1 MKGGVIVKP
10 FANTIQIKDGTKIVI
25 RPLSKQDGPELLK
38 FFTAMPEDDR
48 LFLKDD
54 VAKKEVIDRWI
65 TDLDFDKVFPIIAEK
80 DSAIVGDATLHFN
93 RYRWQLH
100 MAEIRCVVDRK
111 YQQKGLGTALMR
123 ELVSAAQA
131 RDVSKIRANMM
142 DIQKSAQKAFQRL
155 GFQKEAELKD
165 FLIDKDGKKHNLILM
180 VNDVSAMWKK
190 MEDLLFFHDI
200 KTMD

>member
-1 MKGGVIVKP
+1 MELSPK
-10 FANTIQIKDGTKIVI
+10 TIQIKDGTKIVI
-25 RPLSKQDGPELLK
+25 RPLSKQDGPALLE
-38 FFTAMPEDDR
+38 FFNAVPEDDR
-48 LFLKDD
+48 LFLKED
-54 VAKKEVIDRWI
+54 VTKKEVIDRWI
-65 TDLDFDKVFPIIAEK
+65 TELDYQKVLPMIAEK
-80 DSAIVGDATLHFN
+80 DAAILGDATLHFN

-100 MAEIRCVVDRK
+100 MAEIRCVVGRK
-111 YQQKGLGTALMR
+111 YQQKGIGTALMR

>member
-1 MKGGVIVKP
+1 MKISPK
-10 FANTIQIKDGTKIVI
+10 TIQIKDGTKIVI
-25 RPLSKQDGPELLK
+25 RPLSKQDGPALLK
-38 FFTAMPEDDR
+38 FFTGVPEDDR

-54 VAKKEVIDRWI
+54 VTKKEIIDQWI
-65 TDLDFDKVFPIIAEK
+65 TELDFDKVLPMIAEK
-80 DSAIVGDATLHFN
+80 DAAILGDATLHFN
-93 RYRWQLH
+93 RYRWQMH

-131 RDVSKIRANMM
+131 RNVSKIRANMM
-142 DIQKSAQKAFQRL
+142 DTQKSAQGAFQRL

-165 FLIDKDGKKHNLILM
+165 FLMDKNGNKHNLILM
-180 VNDVSAMWKK
+180 VNDVYKMWEK

-200 KTMD
+200 KTME